1 MSIYKRI
8 LTNVLNTIGLARLK
22 TLQTKEAEVSIW
34 KKGVFVPGHYYSPL
48 LNEKDIPETIH
59 VNYCSEIP
67 GVDLNEELQRNL
79 LEKLKFFYNENLF
92 PFSKNATSRYYFDND
107 FFGYSDAIFL
117 NAIIREFKPKQIV
130 EIGSGFSSAV
140 MLETNE
146 KYRNGEIKLQFIEPY
161 PEERLLQL
169 IGKDENCLVIKDF
182 VQNVADEVWDSL
194 EENDILFIDSSHVS
208 KYNSD
213 VNFLFFHVLPRLK
226 PGVIIHIHDIFFA
239 FEYPAE
245 WLKQGRS
252 WTEAYLLRAFLQY
265 NKNFEI
271 ILFTSFLEGKHRVWF
286 ESNMPLCLKTHK
298 TISVNGKVSIIK
310 TTGQSIYIR
319 RK

>member
-8 LTNVLNTIGLARLK
+8 LKSVLKMIGLAPVK
-22 TLQTKEAEVSIW
+22 TLQTKEAEAAIW
-34 KKGVFVPGHYYSPL
+34 KKGAFVPGHYYSPL
-48 LNEKDIPETIH
+48 LNEKDIPETTR
-59 VNYCSEIP
+59 VNYCGQIP
-67 GVDLNEELQRNL
+67 GVDLNEAFQKDL
-79 LEKLKFFYNENLF
+79 LEKLKTFYNPNLF
-92 PFSKNATSRYYFDND
+92 PDTKNAASRYYFDND

-117 NAIIREFKPKQIV
+117 SGIIRQFKPKQIV

-169 IGKDENCLVIKDF
+169 IEKDENCLVIKDF
-182 VQNVADEVWDSL
+182 VQNAADEVWDSL

-226 PGVIIHIHDIFFA
+226 PGVIIHIHDIFFP
-239 FEYPAE
+239 FEYPVE

-265 NKNFEI
+265 NKDFEI

-298 TISVNGKVSIIK
+298 TISVDGKVNIIS

-319 RK
+319 KK

>member
-8 LTNVLNTIGLARLK
+8 LTNVLNAAGLAPLK
-22 TLQTKEAEVSIW
+22 TLQKKEAETSIW
-34 KKGVFVPGHYYSPL
+34 RKGAFVPGHYYSPL
-48 LNEKDIPETIH
+48 LNEKDIPETIP
-59 VNYCSEIP
+59 VNYYDEIP
-67 GVDLNEELQRNL
+67 GVDLNEGFQRNL
-79 LEKLKFFYNENLF
+79 LEKLKFFYSENLF
-92 PFSKNATSRYYFDND
+92 PFSKNAASRYYFDND
-107 FFGYSDAIFL
+107 YFGYSDAIFL
-117 NAIIREFKPKQIV
+117 NVIIRKYKPKQIV

-146 KYRNGEIKLQFIEPY
+146 KYRNGEMRLQFIEPY

-169 IGKDENCLVIKDF
+169 IGKDENCLVVKDF
-182 VQNVADEVWDSL
+182 VQNVADEIWDSL
-194 EENDILFIDSSHVS
+194 EEDDILFIDSSHVS
-208 KYNSD
+208 KYCSD

-226 PGVIIHIHDIFFA
+226 PGVIIHIHDIFFP
-239 FEYPAE
+239 FGYPVE

-271 ILFTSFLEGKHRVWF
+271 ILFTSFLEGKYRTWF